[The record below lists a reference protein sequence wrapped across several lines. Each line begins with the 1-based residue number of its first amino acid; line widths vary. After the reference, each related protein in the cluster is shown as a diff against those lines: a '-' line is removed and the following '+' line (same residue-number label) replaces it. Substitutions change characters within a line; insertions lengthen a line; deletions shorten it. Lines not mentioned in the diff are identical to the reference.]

1 MVMAVDL
8 TVLKLDCDEM
18 KRAWEVKK
26 SVNLSGE
33 ELQGIEEEPG
43 FALEKQDKWDD
54 PRRQMV
60 SQMAFYA
67 FPFPFLFKIF
77 IERVNIFIQYLNHDP
92 GIIPHLVKICDMGI
106 VLFEVT

>member
-67 FPFPFLFKIF
+67 FPRSE
-77 IERVNIFIQYLNHDP
+77 ERRVGKECRSRWSPYH
-92 GIIPHLVKICDMGI
+92 
-106 VLFEVT
+106 